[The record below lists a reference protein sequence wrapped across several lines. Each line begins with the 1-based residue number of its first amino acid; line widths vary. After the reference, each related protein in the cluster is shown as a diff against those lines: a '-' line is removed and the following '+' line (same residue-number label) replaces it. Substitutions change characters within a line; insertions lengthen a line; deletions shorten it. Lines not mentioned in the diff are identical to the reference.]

1 MRAGRRRARLDERH
15 RTARSTGRWLLTR
28 GVQRSGNPGSTTAVL
43 CGVLA
48 SGCAAPPLYDW
59 GNYEKSLQDSYISHD
74 EAQTWS
80 DLEAAVTT
88 AQQTGRRIPPG
99 ACAEY
104 GFSLYRRGQRKAAIE
119 YFQREAQLFPESK
132 PLMDKLITKIDEQNA
147 AEEQPSSGGDS
158 VQ

>member
-1 MRAGRRRARLDERH
+1 MSVTERH
-15 RTARSTGRWLLTR
+15 ARPADGGDLRRSTKRQSRL
-28 GVQRSGNPGSTTAVL
+28 TTAVL
-43 CGVLA
+43 CCVLA

-147 AEEQPSSGGDS
+147 AEEQPSTGGDS